1 MYRMIGS
8 RQNVLRMQVGRPT
21 RLTRLTHI
29 DPSPALTSNT
39 AQIPYITHGTLRES
53 ILFGL
58 PYISAR
64 YEAAVE
70 QCGLVSDF
78 ATFEHGD
85 QQEIGVSGVTLS
97 GGQRARISL
106 ARAVYSRAGTLLV
119 DDLLSSLDAST
130 SQYVYAHCLKG
141 DLLEGRRI
149 VMVSHNVSLLLPT
162 ADLVIQLKNGGIA
175 KAGTAQ
181 ELREDLLQEEEREV
195 TEDFDSLAPPV
206 VEKSKSVVTSTG
218 SARRIYQEEHQESG
232 NVHSSHYRFVV
243 ENVGGIWYW
252 TGLMTFVISAQVT
265 FLLTRFIIQFWTA
278 DPTHNNFWITVWAS
292 IAMLRILLTSM
303 RWFWLY
309 GNEKGGFT
317 MRAAARMHNAMVG
330 KILRAPLRFYDR
342 TPEGRILNR
351 FSNDIQ
357 RVDGE
362 LPDGVGRTIMESFEV
377 VSNIIVLSLTLPVR
391 AIPYRFS
398 NNQLNSSP
406 VCSPSLLQLR
416 Y

>member
-1 MYRMIGS
+1 
-8 RQNVLRMQVGRPT
+8 MQVSCPKRVPCQHAIEKDHST
-21 RLTRLTHI
+21 
-29 DPSPALTSNT
+29 T

-53 ILFGL
+53 IVFGL
-58 PYISAR
+58 PFVPSR
-64 YEAAVE
+64 YDAVVE

-78 ATFEHGD
+78 AMFEHGD

-106 ARAVYSRAGTLLV
+106 ARAVYSRAGTVLV
-119 DDLLSSLDAST
+119 DDLLSSLDATT

-141 DLLEGRRI
+141 DLLKERRI
-149 VMVSHNVSLLLPT
+149 IMVSHNVSLLLPT

-175 KAGTAQ
+175 KAGTAR
-181 ELREDLLQEEEREV
+181 ELREDLLQEEEQEV
-195 TEDFDSLAPPV
+195 TEEFDSLAPPV
-206 VEKSKSVVTSTG
+206 VKKSKSVTASTG
-218 SARRIYQEEHQESG
+218 STRRIYQEEHQESG
-232 NVHSSHYRFVV
+232 NVHSSHYRFVL

-252 TGLMTFVISAQVT
+252 TGLMTFVVSAQVT
-265 FLLTRFIIQFWTA
+265 FLLTRFVIQFWTA
-278 DPTHNNFWITVWAS
+278 DPSHNNFWIAVWAF
-292 IAMLRILLTSM
+292 IAMIRILLTSM

-317 MRAAARMHNAMVG
+317 MRAAARMHNAMVD

-362 LPDGVGRTIMESFEV
+362 LPDGVGRTIMESLEV
-377 VSNIIVLSLTLPVR
+377 VSNVLVLSFTLPVR
-391 AIPYRFS
+391 ATAYRFADG
-398 NNQLNSSP
+398 QLIGGP
-406 VCSPSLLQLR
+406 VVQPVIIAVTLLAYPFNVLR
-416 Y
+416 VL

>member
-1 MYRMIGS
+1 M
-8 RQNVLRMQVGRPT
+8 
-21 RLTRLTHI
+21 
-29 DPSPALTSNT
+29 
-39 AQIPYITHGTLRES
+39 
-53 ILFGL
+53 
-58 PYISAR
+58 
-64 YEAAVE
+64 
-70 QCGLVSDF
+70 
-78 ATFEHGD
+78 FEHGD

-119 DDLLSSLDAST
+119 DDLLSSLDTTT

-141 DLLEGRRI
+141 HLLEGRRI
-149 VMVSHNVSLLLPT
+149 IMVSHNISLLLPT
-162 ADLVIQLKNGGIA
+162 ADLVIQLKDGGIA

-195 TEDFDSLAPPV
+195 TEEFDSLAPPV
-206 VEKSKSVVTSTG
+206 VEKAKSVTTSTG
-218 SARRIYQEEHQESG
+218 STRRIYQEEHQESG
-232 NVHSSHYRFVV
+232 NVHSSHYRFVL

-252 TGLMTFVISAQVT
+252 TGLMIFVISAQVT

-278 DPTHNNFWITVWAS
+278 DPTHNNFWIAVWAS
-292 IAMLRILLTSM
+292 IAVIRILLTSM

-317 MRAAARMHNAMVG
+317 MRAAARMHNAMVDR
-330 KILRAPLRFYDR
+330 ILRAPLRFYDR

-362 LPDGVGRTIMESFEV
+362 LPDGVGRTIMESLEV
-377 VSNIIVLSLTLPVR
+377 VSNILVLSLTLPVR
-391 AIPYRFS
+391 AIASRS
-398 NNQLNSSP
+398 SGGQLIGSP
-406 VCSPSLLQLR
+406 VCSPSSLQLR
-416 Y
+416 C